1 MAAENVAMAEFS
13 GGRAP
18 ENKPSLT
25 HSFARLR
32 IVALARSCPA
42 REHAEQGFGIER
54 LLKPLQLIL
63 SHPQRLRLEA
73 GSFRSAEISTDVE
86 EIILDAEKDR
96 FDLLPRRESD
106 AKPMKELDF
115 LDRAV
120 CGYTDVELGKTRSVA
135 QNRATIIAG
144 SGINPI
150 DLDHGSSLIARGP

>member
-18 ENKPSLT
+18 ESKPSLT

-32 IVALARSCPA
+32 SVALARSCPA

-73 GSFRSAEISTDVE
+73 GSSGRQRSAPMSKRSFWMRRRIVLTS
-86 EIILDAEKDR
+86 AETW
-96 FDLLPRRESD
+96 SD
-106 AKPMKELDF
+106 AKPMKELTSRRSRMR
-115 LDRAV
+115 LHG
-120 CGYTDVELGKTRSVA
+120 CGTWEDALRRSE
-135 QNRATIIAG
+135 
-144 SGINPI
+144 PC
-150 DLDHGSSLIARGP
+150 DHHRRFGYKPN